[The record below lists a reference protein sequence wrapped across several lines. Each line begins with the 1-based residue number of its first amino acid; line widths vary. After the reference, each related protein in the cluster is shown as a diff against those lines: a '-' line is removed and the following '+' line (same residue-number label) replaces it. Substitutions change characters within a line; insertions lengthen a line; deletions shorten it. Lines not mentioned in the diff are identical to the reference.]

1 VQVHTG
7 VRYGEGLRR
16 RVSEGDT
23 PDPATQLE
31 HVRRRLA
38 RERAARREAEEIA
51 ERVTSE
57 LYASVGQLRD
67 LYERVER
74 TNRDLEAANQTLRD
88 FVAIAS
94 HDLRGPVAA
103 VLGFASTL
111 TNKWDS
117 LKDADKLEFLE
128 IIERR
133 GRFLSRMLDSLLT
146 VSKIEAGALDV
157 NREMLRAE
165 EVIARAL
172 EDISDDRVAQV
183 QIECP
188 DGMRLEA
195 DPDHVQRILVNY
207 ITNAFKYGRPP
218 VVLEARNTGRYIEF
232 VVRDHGD
239 GIPND
244 FQERLFHKFAR
255 AEVEATR
262 KEKGAG
268 LGLSIVQ
275 GLARANDGEAWY
287 EANEPT
293 GSCFGVRLPG
303 MKAA

>member
-1 VQVHTG
+1 MNEAG
-7 VRYGEGLRR
+7 GEDG
-16 RVSEGDT
+16 T
-23 PDPATQLE
+23 PQIE
-31 HVRRRLA
+31 QVRRRLK
-38 RERAARREAEEIA
+38 RERAARLEAESIA
-51 ERVTSE
+51 ERVTGE
-57 LYASVGQLRD
+57 LYASVRELR
-67 LYERVER
+67 LLNERVER

-88 FVAIAS
+88 FVAVAS
-94 HDLRGPVAA
+94 HDLRGPVSA

-111 TNKWDS
+111 LSKWDALS
-117 LKDADKLEFLE
+117 ESDKLEFLS

-157 NREMLRAE
+157 NREELKAE
-165 EVIARAL
+165 EVVARAL
-172 EDISDDRVAQV
+172 EDIGEKRASQV
-183 QIECP
+183 EVRCP
-188 DGMRLEA
+188 SGLRLEA

-218 VVLEARNTGRYIEF
+218 VVLEVRATDPYVEF

-239 GIPND
+239 GIPEE
-244 FQERLFHKFAR
+244 FEERLFHKFAR

-275 GLARANDGEAWY
+275 GLAHANDGEAWY
-287 EANEPT
+287 EANEPN

-303 MKAA
+303 TEAA

>member
-1 VQVHTG
+1 RRASERGRMSETG
-7 VRYGEGLRR
+7 GDPPHVEQLRR
-16 RVSEGDT
+16 R
-23 PDPATQLE
+23 LK
-31 HVRRRLA
+31 
-38 RERAARREAEEIA
+38 RERAARLEAEAIA
-51 ERVTSE
+51 ERVTGE
-57 LYASVGQLRD
+57 LYTSIGELRT
-67 LYERVER
+67 LNERVER

-94 HDLRGPVAA
+94 HDLRGPVSA

-111 TNKWDS
+111 LGKWGALS
-117 LKDADKLEFLE
+117 ESDKLEFLS

-157 NREMLRAE
+157 NREVLRAE
-165 EVIARAL
+165 DVVSRAL
-172 EDISDDRVAQV
+172 EDIEHDRREQV
-183 QIECP
+183 EVHCP
-188 DGMRLEA
+188 TGLLLAA

-218 VVLEARNTGRYIEF
+218 VSLEASSTGQFVEF

-239 GIPND
+239 GIPEG
-244 FQERLFHKFAR
+244 FRERLFHKFAR

-287 EANEPT
+287 EANKPN

-303 MKAA
+303 TEAA

>member
-1 VQVHTG
+1 MNE
-7 VRYGEGLRR
+7 GEKP
-16 RVSEGDT
+16 ED
-23 PDPATQLE
+23 AAAQLE
-31 HVRRRLA
+31 RVRRRLA
-38 RERAARREAEEIA
+38 RERAARLEAESIA
-51 ERVTSE
+51 ESVTGK
-57 LYASVGQLRD
+57 LYASVQELR
-67 LYERVER
+67 LLNEQVER

-88 FVAIAS
+88 FVAVAS
-94 HDLRGPVAA
+94 HDLRGPVSA

-111 TNKWDS
+111 SKKWDV
-117 LKDADKLEFLE
+117 LPETEKLEFLE

-146 VSKIEAGALDV
+146 VSRIEAGALDV
-157 NREMLRAE
+157 HREMLEADA
-165 EVIARAL
+165 VIARAL
-172 EDISDDRVAQV
+172 EDISEERAAVV
-183 QIECP
+183 EVTCP
-188 DGMRLEA
+188 PGLRLEA

-218 VVLEARNTGRYIEF
+218 VSLEARGTGRYVEF

-239 GIPND
+239 GIPSGFAD
-244 FQERLFHKFAR
+244 RLFHKFSR
-255 AEVEATR
+255 AESEVTR

-287 EANEPT
+287 EANRPR

-303 MKAA
+303 REAA

>member
-1 VQVHTG
+1 
-7 VRYGEGLRR
+7 
-16 RVSEGDT
+16 VSEGESL
-23 PDPATQLE
+23 DPEVKLE

-51 ERVTSE
+51 ERVTGE
-57 LYASVGQLRD
+57 LYGSVGQLKE
-67 LYERVER
+67 LYEQVER

-94 HDLRGPVAA
+94 HDLRGPVSA

-111 TNKWDS
+111 SNKWDS
-117 LKDADKLEFLE
+117 LTDEVKLEFLE

-157 NREMLRAE
+157 NREMLKAE
-165 EVIARAL
+165 DVIARAL
-172 EDISDDRVAQV
+172 EDISDDHAMLVEV
-183 QIECP
+183 ECP
-188 DGMRLEA
+188 DDLRLEA

-218 VVLEARNTGRYIEF
+218 VVIEARSTGRYVEF

-239 GIPND
+239 GIPSD

-287 EANEPT
+287 EANQPT

>member
-1 VQVHTG
+1 MNEAG
-7 VRYGEGLRR
+7 GG
-16 RVSEGDT
+16 GDT
-23 PDPATQLE
+23 PQIE
-31 HVRRRLA
+31 QVRRRLK
-38 RERAARREAEEIA
+38 RERAARLEAESIA
-51 ERVTSE
+51 ERVTGE
-57 LYASVGQLRD
+57 LYASVEELKR
-67 LYERVER
+67 LNERVER

-88 FVAIAS
+88 FVAVAS
-94 HDLRGPVAA
+94 HDLRGPVSA

-111 TNKWDS
+111 LSKWDALPES
-117 LKDADKLEFLE
+117 DKLEFLS

-146 VSKIEAGALDV
+146 VSKIEAGALDI
-157 NREMLRAE
+157 NRERLKAD
-165 EVIARAL
+165 EVVDRAL
-172 EDISDDRVAQV
+172 EDIGEERASQV
-183 QIECP
+183 DVRCP
-188 DGMRLEA
+188 SGLQLEA

-218 VVLEARNTGRYIEF
+218 IVLEVRATDPYVEF

-239 GIPND
+239 GIPQE
-244 FQERLFHKFAR
+244 FEERLFHKFAR

-275 GLARANDGEAWY
+275 GLAQANDGEAWY
-287 EANEPT
+287 EANEPN

-303 MKAA
+303 TEAA